1 VRLETPGSG
10 AYAWPRCGVCK
21 GDLVIEL
28 GAENTWTWKCPACGV
43 RREPRFFVRPRQGT
57 VKTARA

>member
-1 VRLETPGSG
+1 VRLEICGSG

-21 GDLVIEL
+21 ETLVIEL
-28 GAENTWTWKCPACGV
+28 GAENTWTWKCLACGV
-43 RREPRFFVRPRQGT
+43 RREPRFFARPRRGK